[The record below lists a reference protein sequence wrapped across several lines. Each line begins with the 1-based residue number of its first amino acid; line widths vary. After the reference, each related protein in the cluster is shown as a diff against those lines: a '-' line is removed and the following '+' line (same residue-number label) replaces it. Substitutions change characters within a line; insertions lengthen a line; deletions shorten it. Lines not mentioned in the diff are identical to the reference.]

1 MTPGSP
7 AGAASHQAQE
17 SVTCRHRPWR
27 WQFHLDSGLW
37 FSCSCSNKEMAAAR
51 TLNMSEPET
60 PPAPSCSQLF
70 WIFTRIALTSF
81 GGGLS
86 GWLLRE
92 FVQNRKWMTQEEFLN
107 GLSISQALPGVNV
120 KNMAVWI
127 GYRLLGWRGA
137 IIGFVGIIVPP
148 AIVIVLLGTL
158 FSSLSRYPLTHV
170 ALTGAAAA
178 AVGLSLSMGITA
190 ARALPRNAF
199 PIAIMAATFVAVA
212 LLHWPLFWVVLA
224 AGFVSVAYAYARA
237 G

>member
-1 MTPGSP
+1 MV
-7 AGAASHQAQE
+7 A
-17 SVTCRHRPWR
+17 V
-27 WQFHLDSGLW
+27 
-37 FSCSCSNKEMAAAR
+37 R
-51 TLNMSEPET
+51 TSNMSEPET
-60 PPAPSCSQLF
+60 PSAPSCSQLF

-92 FVQNRKWMTQEEFLN
+92 FVQSRKWMTQEEFLN

-127 GYRLLGWRGA
+127 GYKLLGWRGA
-137 IIGFVGIIVPP
+137 VIGFVGIIVPP
-148 AIVIVLLGTL
+148 AIVIVLLGAV
-158 FSSLSRYPLTHV
+158 FSSLSRYALTHV

-190 ARALPRNAF
+190 ARAVPRTAV
-199 PIAIMAATFVAVA
+199 PIAIMAGTFIAVA

-224 AGFVSVAYAYARA
+224 AGFASVAYTYAA
-237 G
+237 AS

>member
-1 MTPGSP
+1 
-7 AGAASHQAQE
+7 
-17 SVTCRHRPWR
+17 
-27 WQFHLDSGLW
+27 
-37 FSCSCSNKEMAAAR
+37 MAAAR
-51 TLNMSEPET
+51 TFDMSNPET
-60 PPAPSCSQLF
+60 PSGPNSQQLF

-137 IIGFVGIIVPP
+137 IVGFVSIIVPP
-148 AIVIVLLGTL
+148 AIVIVLLGTV
-158 FSSLSRYPLTHV
+158 FASLSRYPLTHV
-170 ALTGAAAA
+170 VLTGAAAT

-190 ARALPRNAF
+190 ARAVPRNAVPLIIMAGTF
-199 PIAIMAATFVAVA
+199 IAVAIM
-212 LLHWPLFWVVLA
+212 HWPLFWVVLA
-224 AGFVSVAYAYARA
+224 AGSVSVAYAYVRA